1 MAYNV
6 TGLAAY
12 TKQNVDLL
20 VKNSVFEARTQ
31 KEILALGN
39 VRVGVKSSEAI
50 GRMDT
55 DVFFQDDSACGFNAS
70 GTTTFTQR
78 TLTVGKVK
86 VNEILCDKDLEPYY
100 TQQKLKAG
108 GEYTTAAFAADYSD
122 QKAKKIAEAIE
133 VALWTANSTG
143 SAGTNGLL
151 NKFDGIKTLITAA
164 GGSVVNANTT
174 GFYGTPATTINS
186 ATIAKNAVLAV
197 IRALP
202 AKIQGKDD
210 VRIFC
215 GWTTFSYLI
224 QAYVDQNLFHF
235 APDAKWDENNAVFTI
250 PGSNYKIIPVHGLDS
265 ADADACIYAF
275 RMSNI
280 FLGTDLLDEE
290 NKFWIRWSEDDE
302 NIKFTARMKV
312 GIQLAFVD
320 EIVKFEA

>member
-1 MAYNV
+1 MAYNA

-78 TLTVGKVK
+78 SLTVGKVK

-100 TQQKLKAG
+100 TQQALKAG

-133 VALWTANSTG
+133 VALWQANATG

-151 NKFDGIKTLITAA
+151 NKFDGIKTLIAGG

-174 GFYGTPATTINS
+174 GFYGTPATGITS
-186 ATIAKNAVLAV
+186 TTIAKNAINAV
-197 IRALP
+197 IKGLP
-202 AKIQGKDD
+202 AKIKGKDD

-215 GWTTFSYLI
+215 GWDVFAYLI
-224 QAYVDQNLFHF
+224 QAYVDANLFHF
-235 APDAKWDENNAVFTI
+235 APDAKIDDNSAAFTV
-250 PGSNYKIIPVHGLDS
+250 PGTSYKVIPVHGLDGT
-265 ADADACIYAF
+265 DDIYAF

-302 NIKFTARMKV
+302 NIKFTARMKIGV
-312 GIQLAFVD
+312 QFAFVD

>member
-100 TQQKLKAG
+100 TQQALKAG
-108 GEYTTAAFAADYSD
+108 GEYTTAAFAADYTD

-133 VALWTANSTG
+133 VALWQANATG

-151 NKFDGIKTLITAA
+151 NKFDGIKTIIAAA

-174 GFYGTPATTINS
+174 GFYGTPATGITS
-186 ATIAKNAVLAV
+186 TTIAKNAINAV
-197 IRALP
+197 IKGLP
-202 AKIQGKDD
+202 AKIKGKDD

-215 GWTTFSYLI
+215 GWDVFAYLI
-224 QAYVDQNLFHF
+224 QAYVDANLFHF
-235 APDAKWDENNAVFTI
+235 APDAKIDDNSAAFTV
-250 PGSNYKIIPVHGLDS
+250 PGTSYKVIPVHGLDGT
-265 ADADACIYAF
+265 DDIYAF

-302 NIKFTARMKV
+302 NIKFTARMKI

>member
-1 MAYNV
+1 
-6 TGLAAY
+6 
-12 TKQNVDLL
+12 
-20 VKNSVFEARTQ
+20 
-31 KEILALGN
+31 
-39 VRVGVKSSEAI
+39 VGVKSSEAI

-78 TLTVGKVK
+78 SLTVGKVK

-100 TQQKLKAG
+100 TQQALKAG

-133 VALWTANSTG
+133 VALWTANATG

-151 NKFDGIKTLITAA
+151 NKFDGIKTLIAGG

-174 GFYGTPATTINS
+174 GFYGTPATGITS
-186 ATIAKNAVLAV
+186 TTIAKNAINAV
-197 IRALP
+197 IKGLP
-202 AKIQGKDD
+202 AKIKGKDD

-215 GWTTFSYLI
+215 GWDVFAYLI
-224 QAYVDQNLFHF
+224 QAYVDANLFHF
-235 APDAKWDENNAVFTI
+235 APDAKIDDNSAAFTV
-250 PGSNYKIIPVHGLDS
+250 PGTSYKVIPVHGLDGT
-265 ADADACIYAF
+265 DDIYAF

-302 NIKFTARMKV
+302 NIKFTARMKIGV
-312 GIQLAFVD
+312 QFAFVD

>member
-100 TQQKLKAG
+100 TQQALKAG
-108 GEYTTAAFAADYSD
+108 GEYNSLTFAADYSD
-122 QKAKKIAEAIE
+122 QKAKKIAEALE
-133 VALWTANSTG
+133 VALWTANATG
-143 SAGTNGLL
+143 SAGTNGLG

-174 GFYGTPATTINS
+174 GFYGTPATGITS
-186 ATIAKNAVLAV
+186 TTIAKNAINAV
-197 IRALP
+197 IKALP
-202 AKIQGKDD
+202 AKIKGKQD

-215 GWTTFSYLI
+215 GWDVFAYLI
-224 QAYVDQNLFHF
+224 QAYVDANLFHF
-235 APDAKWDENNAVFTI
+235 APGAVIDDNSAEFI
-250 PGSNYKIIPVHGLDS
+250 VPGTSYKVIPVHGLDGL
-265 ADADACIYAF
+265 DDIYAF

-312 GIQLAFVD
+312 GVQFAFVD

>member
-31 KEILALGN
+31 KEILSLGN
-39 VRVGVKSSEAI
+39 VRVGVKSAEAI

-70 GTTTFTQR
+70 GVTTFTQR
-78 TLTVGKVK
+78 SLVVGKVK

-100 TQQKLKAG
+100 LQQSLKAG
-108 GEYTTAAFAADYSD
+108 GEYTTAAFAADYTD

-133 VALWTANSTG
+133 VALWQANATG

-151 NKFDGIKTLITAA
+151 NKFDGIKTIIAAA

-174 GFYGTPATTINS
+174 GFYGTPATGITS
-186 ATIAKNAVLAV
+186 TTIAKNAINAV
-197 IRALP
+197 IKGLP
-202 AKIQGKDD
+202 AKIKGKDD

-215 GWTTFSYLI
+215 GWDVFAYLI
-224 QAYVDQNLFHF
+224 QAYVDANLFHF
-235 APDAKWDENNAVFTI
+235 APDAKIDDNSAAFTV
-250 PGSNYKIIPVHGLDS
+250 PGTSYKVIPVHGLDGT
-265 ADADACIYAF
+265 DDIYAF

-302 NIKFTARMKV
+302 NIKMTVRMKV

>member
-31 KEILALGN
+31 QEILKMGN

-70 GTTTFTQR
+70 GVTTFTQR
-78 TLTVGKVK
+78 SLVVGKVK

-100 TQQKLKAG
+100 TQQALKAG

-122 QKAKKIAEAIE
+122 QKAKKIAEALE

-151 NKFDGIKTLITAA
+151 NKFDGIKTLITAG

-174 GFYGTPATTINS
+174 GYYGTPATTINS

-235 APDAKWDENNAVFTI
+235 APDAKWDDNNAVFTI

-302 NIKFTARMKV
+302 NIKFTARMKIGV
-312 GIQLAFVD
+312 QFAFVD

>member
-39 VRVGVKSSEAI
+39 VRIGVKSSEAI

-70 GTTTFTQR
+70 GVTTFTQR
-78 TLTVGKVK
+78 SLVVGKVK
-86 VNEILCDKDLEPYY
+86 INEILCDKDLEPYY
-100 TQQKLKAG
+100 TQEKLKAG
-108 GEYTTAAFAADYSD
+108 GEYTTAAFAADYTD
-122 QKAKKIAEAIE
+122 QKAKKIAEALE
-133 VALWTANSTG
+133 VALWTANATG

-151 NKFDGIKTLITAA
+151 NKFDGIKTLIAGG

-174 GFYGTPATTINS
+174 GFYGTPATGITS
-186 ATIAKNAVLAV
+186 TTIAKNAINAV
-197 IRALP
+197 IKGLP
-202 AKIQGKDD
+202 AKIKGKDD

-215 GWTTFSYLI
+215 GWDVFAYLI
-224 QAYVDQNLFHF
+224 QAYVDANLFHF
-235 APDAKWDENNAVFTI
+235 APDAKIDDNSAAFTV
-250 PGSNYKIIPVHGLDS
+250 PGTSYKVIPVHGLDGT
-265 ADADACIYAF
+265 DDIYAF

-302 NIKFTARMKV
+302 NIKFTARMKIGV
-312 GIQLAFVD
+312 QFAFVD

>member
-70 GTTTFTQR
+70 GVTTFTQR
-78 TLTVGKVK
+78 SLVVGKVK

-100 TQQKLKAG
+100 TQQALKAG
-108 GEYTTAAFAADYSD
+108 GEYTTAAFAADYTD

-133 VALWTANSTG
+133 VALWQANATG

-151 NKFDGIKTLITAA
+151 NKFDGIKTIIAAA

-174 GFYGTPATTINS
+174 GFYGTPATGITS
-186 ATIAKNAVLAV
+186 TTIAKNAINAV
-197 IRALP
+197 IKGLP
-202 AKIQGKDD
+202 AKIKGKDD

-215 GWTTFSYLI
+215 GWDVFAYLI
-224 QAYVDQNLFHF
+224 QAYVDANLFHF
-235 APDAKWDENNAVFTI
+235 APDAKIDDNSAAFTV
-250 PGSNYKIIPVHGLDS
+250 PGTSYKVIPVHGLDGT
-265 ADADACIYAF
+265 DDIYAF

-302 NIKFTARMKV
+302 NIKFTARMKIGV
-312 GIQLAFVD
+312 QFAFVD

>member
-78 TLTVGKVK
+78 SLTVGKVK

-100 TQQKLKAG
+100 LQQSLKAG
-108 GEYTTAAFAADYSD
+108 GEYTTAAFAADYTD

-133 VALWTANSTG
+133 VALWQANATG

-151 NKFDGIKTLITAA
+151 NKFDGIKTLVTAA

-174 GFYGTPATTINS
+174 GFYGTPATGITS
-186 ATIAKNAVLAV
+186 TTIAKNAINAV
-197 IRALP
+197 IKGLP
-202 AKIQGKDD
+202 AKIKGKDD

-215 GWTTFSYLI
+215 GWDVFAYLI
-224 QAYVDQNLFHF
+224 QAYVDANLFHF
-235 APDAKWDENNAVFTI
+235 APDAKIDDNSAAFTV
-250 PGSNYKIIPVHGLDS
+250 PGTSYKVIPVHGLDGT
-265 ADADACIYAF
+265 DDIYAF

-302 NIKFTARMKV
+302 NIKMTVRMKV

>member
-1 MAYNV
+1 MGYNA

-100 TQQKLKAG
+100 TQQALKAG
-108 GEYTTAAFAADYSD
+108 GQYDSLTFAADYSD
-122 QKAKKIAEAIE
+122 QKAKKIAEALE

-143 SAGTNGLL
+143 SAGTNGLG

-174 GFYGTPATTINS
+174 GYYGTPATTINS

-302 NIKFTARMKV
+302 NIKFTARMKIGV
-312 GIQLAFVD
+312 QFAFVD

>member
-70 GTTTFTQR
+70 GVTTFTQR
-78 TLTVGKVK
+78 SLVVGKVK
-86 VNEILCDKDLEPYY
+86 INEILCDKDLEPYY
-100 TQQKLKAG
+100 LQESLKAG
-108 GEYTTAAFAADYSD
+108 GEYTTAAFAADYTD

-133 VALWTANSTG
+133 VALWQANATG

-151 NKFDGIKTLITAA
+151 NKFDGIKTIIAAA

-174 GFYGTPATTINS
+174 GFYGTPATGITS
-186 ATIAKNAVLAV
+186 TTIAKNAINAV
-197 IRALP
+197 IKGLP
-202 AKIQGKDD
+202 AKIKGKDD

-215 GWTTFSYLI
+215 GWDVFAYLI
-224 QAYVDQNLFHF
+224 QAYVDANLFHF
-235 APDAKWDENNAVFTI
+235 APDAKIDDNSAAFTV
-250 PGSNYKIIPVHGLDS
+250 PGTSYKVIPVHGLDGT
-265 ADADACIYAF
+265 DDIYAF

-302 NIKFTARMKV
+302 NIKFTARMKIGV
-312 GIQLAFVD
+312 QFAFVD

>member
-70 GTTTFTQR
+70 GVTTFTQR
-78 TLTVGKVK
+78 SLVVGKVK

-100 TQQKLKAG
+100 TQQALKAG
-108 GEYTTAAFAADYSD
+108 GEYTTAAFAADYTD

-133 VALWTANSTG
+133 VALWQANATG

-151 NKFDGIKTLITAA
+151 NKFDGIKTIIAAA

-174 GFYGTPATTINS
+174 GFYGTPATGITS
-186 ATIAKNAVLAV
+186 TTIAKNAINAV
-197 IRALP
+197 IKGLP
-202 AKIQGKDD
+202 AKIKGKDD

-215 GWTTFSYLI
+215 GWDVFAYLI
-224 QAYVDQNLFHF
+224 QAYVDANLFHF
-235 APDAKWDENNAVFTI
+235 APDAKIDDNSAAFTV
-250 PGSNYKIIPVHGLDS
+250 PGTSYKVIPVHGLDGT
-265 ADADACIYAF
+265 DDIYAF

-302 NIKFTARMKV
+302 NIKFTARMKI

-320 EIVKFEA
+320 EIVKFDA

>member
-108 GEYTTAAFAADYSD
+108 GEYTTAAFAADYTD
-122 QKAKKIAEAIE
+122 QKAKKIAEALE

-143 SAGTNGLL
+143 SAGSNGLL
-151 NKFDGIKTLITAA
+151 NKFDGIKTLVTAG

-174 GFYGTPATTINS
+174 GFYGTPATGITS
-186 ATIAKNAVLAV
+186 TTIAKNAINAV
-197 IRALP
+197 IKGLP
-202 AKIQGKDD
+202 AKIKGKDD

-215 GWTTFSYLI
+215 GWDVFAYLI
-224 QAYVDQNLFHF
+224 QAYVDANLFHF
-235 APDAKWDENNAVFTI
+235 APDAKIDDNSAAFTV
-250 PGSNYKIIPVHGLDS
+250 PGTSYKVIPVHGLDGT
-265 ADADACIYAF
+265 DDIYAF

-302 NIKFTARMKV
+302 NIKFTARMKIGV
-312 GIQLAFVD
+312 QFAFVD

>member
-100 TQQKLKAG
+100 TQQALKAG
-108 GEYTTAAFAADYSD
+108 GEYTTAAFAADYTD
-122 QKAKKIAEAIE
+122 QKAKKIAEALE

-143 SAGTNGLL
+143 SAGSNGLL
-151 NKFDGIKTLITAA
+151 NKFDGIKTLITAG

-174 GFYGTPATTINS
+174 GFYGTPATGITS
-186 ATIAKNAVLAV
+186 TTIAKNAINAV
-197 IRALP
+197 IKGLP
-202 AKIQGKDD
+202 AKIKGKDD

-215 GWTTFSYLI
+215 GWDVFAYLI
-224 QAYVDQNLFHF
+224 QAYVDANLFHF
-235 APDAKWDENNAVFTI
+235 APDAKIDDNSAAFTV
-250 PGSNYKIIPVHGLDS
+250 PGTSYKVISVHGLDGT
-265 ADADACIYAF
+265 DDIYAF

-302 NIKFTARMKV
+302 NIKFTARMKIGV
-312 GIQLAFVD
+312 QFAFVD

>member
-100 TQQKLKAG
+100 TQQALKAG
-108 GEYTTAAFAADYSD
+108 GQYDSLTFAADYSD
-122 QKAKKIAEAIE
+122 QKAKKIAAALET
-133 VALWTANSTG
+133 ALWTANSTG
-143 SAGTNGLL
+143 SAGTNGLG

-164 GGSVVNANTT
+164 GGSVVDANTT
-174 GFYGTPATTINS
+174 GYYGTPATTINS

-235 APDAKWDENNAVFTI
+235 APDAKWDDDNAVFTI

-302 NIKFTARMKV
+302 NIKFTARMKIGV
-312 GIQLAFVD
+312 QFAFVD

>member
-100 TQQKLKAG
+100 TQQALKAG
-108 GEYTTAAFAADYSD
+108 GEYTSAAFAADYSD
-122 QKAKKIAEAIE
+122 QKAKKIAEALE
-133 VALWTANSTG
+133 VALWTANATG

-151 NKFDGIKTLITAA
+151 NKFDGIKTLIAA
-164 GGSVVNANTT
+164 GGGSVVNANTT
-174 GFYGTPATTINS
+174 GFYGTPATGITS
-186 ATIAKNAVLAV
+186 TTIAKNAINAV
-197 IRALP
+197 IKGLP
-202 AKIQGKDD
+202 AKIKGKDD

-215 GWTTFSYLI
+215 GWDVFAYLI
-224 QAYVDQNLFHF
+224 QAYVDANLFHF
-235 APDAKWDENNAVFTI
+235 APDAKIDDNSAAFTV
-250 PGSNYKIIPVHGLDS
+250 PGTSYKVIPVHGLDGT
-265 ADADACIYAF
+265 DDIYAF

-302 NIKFTARMKV
+302 NIKFTARMKIGV
-312 GIQLAFVD
+312 QFAFVD

>member
-1 MAYNV
+1 MGYNA

-100 TQQKLKAG
+100 TQQALKAG
-108 GEYTTAAFAADYSD
+108 GEYTTAAFAADYTD
-122 QKAKKIAEAIE
+122 QKAKKIAEALE

-143 SAGTNGLL
+143 SAGSNGLL
-151 NKFDGIKTLITAA
+151 NKFDGIKTLITAG

-174 GFYGTPATTINS
+174 GFYGTPATGITS
-186 ATIAKNAVLAV
+186 TTIAKNAINAV
-197 IRALP
+197 IKGLP
-202 AKIQGKDD
+202 AKIKGKDD

-215 GWTTFSYLI
+215 GWDVFAYLI
-224 QAYVDQNLFHF
+224 QAYVDANLFHF
-235 APDAKWDENNAVFTI
+235 APDAKIDDNSAAFTV
-250 PGSNYKIIPVHGLDS
+250 PGTSYKVIPVHGLDGT
-265 ADADACIYAF
+265 DDIYAF

-302 NIKFTARMKV
+302 NIKMTVRLKI
-312 GIQLAFVD
+312 GIQFAFVD

>member
-78 TLTVGKVK
+78 SLTVGKVK

-100 TQQKLKAG
+100 TQQALKAG

-122 QKAKKIAEAIE
+122 QKAKKIAEALE
-133 VALWTANSTG
+133 VALWTANATG

-151 NKFDGIKTLITAA
+151 NKFDGIKTLIAGG

-174 GFYGTPATTINS
+174 GFYGTPATGITS
-186 ATIAKNAVLAV
+186 TTIAKNAINAV
-197 IRALP
+197 IKGLP
-202 AKIQGKDD
+202 AKIKGKDD

-215 GWTTFSYLI
+215 GWDVFAYLI
-224 QAYVDQNLFHF
+224 QAYVDANLFHF
-235 APDAKWDENNAVFTI
+235 APDAKIDDNSAAFTV
-250 PGSNYKIIPVHGLDS
+250 PGTSYKVIPVHGLDGT
-265 ADADACIYAF
+265 DDIYAF

-302 NIKFTARMKV
+302 NIKFTARMKIGV
-312 GIQLAFVD
+312 QFAFVD

>member
-100 TQQKLKAG
+100 TQQALKAG
-108 GEYTTAAFAADYSD
+108 GEYTTAAFAADYTD
-122 QKAKKIAEAIE
+122 QKAKKIAEALE
-133 VALWTANSTG
+133 VALWTANATG

-151 NKFDGIKTLITAA
+151 NKFDGIKTLIAGG

-174 GFYGTPATTINS
+174 GFYGTPATGITS
-186 ATIAKNAVLAV
+186 TTIAKNAINAV
-197 IRALP
+197 IKGLP
-202 AKIQGKDD
+202 AKIKGKDD

-215 GWTTFSYLI
+215 GWDVFAYLI
-224 QAYVDQNLFHF
+224 QAYVDANLFHF
-235 APDAKWDENNAVFTI
+235 APDSKIDDNSAAFTV
-250 PGSNYKIIPVHGLDS
+250 PGTSYKVIPVHGLDGT
-265 ADADACIYAF
+265 DDIYAF

-302 NIKFTARMKV
+302 NIKFTARMKIGV
-312 GIQLAFVD
+312 QFAFVD

>member
-70 GTTTFTQR
+70 GVTTFTQR
-78 TLTVGKVK
+78 SLVVGKIK

-100 TQQKLKAG
+100 TQQALKAG
-108 GEYTTAAFAADYSD
+108 GEYTTAAFAADYTD

-133 VALWTANSTG
+133 VALWQANATG

-151 NKFDGIKTLITAA
+151 NKFDGIKTIIAAA

-174 GFYGTPATTINS
+174 GFYGTPATGITS
-186 ATIAKNAVLAV
+186 TTIAKNAINAV
-197 IRALP
+197 IKGLP
-202 AKIQGKDD
+202 AKIKGKDD

-215 GWTTFSYLI
+215 GWDVFAYLI
-224 QAYVDQNLFHF
+224 QAYVDANLFHF
-235 APDAKWDENNAVFTI
+235 APDAKIDDNSAAFTV
-250 PGSNYKIIPVHGLDS
+250 PGTSYKVIPVHGLDGT
-265 ADADACIYAF
+265 DDIYAF

-302 NIKFTARMKV
+302 NIKMTVRMKV

>member
-78 TLTVGKVK
+78 SLTVGKVK

-100 TQQKLKAG
+100 TQQALKAG

-122 QKAKKIAEAIE
+122 QKAKKIAEALE
-133 VALWTANSTG
+133 VALWTANATG

-151 NKFDGIKTLITAA
+151 NKFDGIKTLIAA
-164 GGSVVNANTT
+164 GGGSVVNANTT
-174 GFYGTPATTINS
+174 GFYGTPATGITS
-186 ATIAKNAVLAV
+186 TTIAKNAINAV
-197 IRALP
+197 IKGLP
-202 AKIQGKDD
+202 AKIKGKDD

-215 GWTTFSYLI
+215 GWDVFAYLI
-224 QAYVDQNLFHF
+224 QAYVDANLFHF
-235 APDAKWDENNAVFTI
+235 APDAKIDDNSAAFTV
-250 PGSNYKIIPVHGLDS
+250 PGTSYKVIPVHGLDGT
-265 ADADACIYAF
+265 DDIYAF

-302 NIKFTARMKV
+302 NIKFTARMKIGV
-312 GIQLAFVD
+312 QFAFVD

>member
-1 MAYNV
+1 MNFQWDLDDSSRIR
-6 TGLAAY
+6 TLQ
-12 TKQNVDLL
+12 KLRSERVD
-20 VKNSVFEARTQ
+20 TQIQQ

-100 TQQKLKAG
+100 TQQALKAG
-108 GEYTTAAFAADYSD
+108 GEYTTAAFAADYTD
-122 QKAKKIAEAIE
+122 QKAKKIAEALE
-133 VALWTANSTG
+133 VALWTANATG

-151 NKFDGIKTLITAA
+151 NKFDGIKTLIAGG

-174 GFYGTPATTINS
+174 GFYGTPATGITS
-186 ATIAKNAVLAV
+186 TTIAKNAINAV
-197 IRALP
+197 IKGLP
-202 AKIQGKDD
+202 AKIKGKDD

-215 GWTTFSYLI
+215 GWDVFAYLI
-224 QAYVDQNLFHF
+224 QAYVDANLFHF
-235 APDAKWDENNAVFTI
+235 APDAKIDDNSAAFTV
-250 PGSNYKIIPVHGLDS
+250 PGTSYKVIPVHGLDGT
-265 ADADACIYAF
+265 DDIYAF

-302 NIKFTARMKV
+302 NIKFTARMKIGV
-312 GIQLAFVD
+312 QFAFVD

>member
-1 MAYNV
+1 MGYNA

-100 TQQKLKAG
+100 TQQALKAG

-122 QKAKKIAEAIE
+122 QKAKKIAEALE
-133 VALWTANSTG
+133 VALWTANATG
-143 SAGTNGLL
+143 SAGSNGLL
-151 NKFDGIKTLITAA
+151 NKFDGIKTLIAGG

-174 GFYGTPATTINS
+174 GFYGTPATGITS
-186 ATIAKNAVLAV
+186 TTIAKNAINAV
-197 IRALP
+197 IKGLP
-202 AKIQGKDD
+202 AKIKGKDD

-215 GWTTFSYLI
+215 GWDVFAYLI
-224 QAYVDQNLFHF
+224 QAYVDANLFHF
-235 APDAKWDENNAVFTI
+235 APDAKIDDNSAAFTV
-250 PGSNYKIIPVHGLDS
+250 PGTSYKVIPVHGLDGT
-265 ADADACIYAF
+265 DDIYAF

-302 NIKFTARMKV
+302 NIKFTARMKIGV
-312 GIQLAFVD
+312 QFAFVD

>member
-1 MAYNV
+1 MAYNA

-78 TLTVGKVK
+78 SLTVGKVK

-100 TQQKLKAG
+100 TQQALKAG

-122 QKAKKIAEAIE
+122 QKAKKIAEALE
-133 VALWTANSTG
+133 VALWTANATG

-151 NKFDGIKTLITAA
+151 NKFDGIKTLIAGG

-174 GFYGTPATTINS
+174 GFYGTPATGITS
-186 ATIAKNAVLAV
+186 TTIAKNAINAV
-197 IRALP
+197 IKGLP
-202 AKIQGKDD
+202 AKIKGKDD

-215 GWTTFSYLI
+215 GWDVFAYLI
-224 QAYVDQNLFHF
+224 QAYVDANLFHF
-235 APDAKWDENNAVFTI
+235 APDAKIDDNSAAFTV
-250 PGSNYKIIPVHGLDS
+250 PGTSYKVIPVHGLDGT
-265 ADADACIYAF
+265 DDIYAF

-302 NIKFTARMKV
+302 NIKFTARMKIGV
-312 GIQLAFVD
+312 QFAFVD

>member
-1 MAYNV
+1 MGYNA

-78 TLTVGKVK
+78 SLTVGKVK

-100 TQQKLKAG
+100 TQQALKAG

-122 QKAKKIAEAIE
+122 QKAKKIAEALE
-133 VALWTANSTG
+133 VALWTANATG

-151 NKFDGIKTLITAA
+151 NKFDGIKTLIAGG

-174 GFYGTPATTINS
+174 GFYGTPATGITS
-186 ATIAKNAVLAV
+186 TTIAKNAINAV
-197 IRALP
+197 IKGLP
-202 AKIQGKDD
+202 AKIKGKDD

-215 GWTTFSYLI
+215 GWDVFAYLI
-224 QAYVDQNLFHF
+224 QAYVDANLFHF
-235 APDAKWDENNAVFTI
+235 APDAKIDDNSAAFTV
-250 PGSNYKIIPVHGLDS
+250 PGTSYKVIPVHGLDGT
-265 ADADACIYAF
+265 DDIYAF

-302 NIKFTARMKV
+302 NIKFTARMKIGV
-312 GIQLAFVD
+312 QFAFVD

>member
-78 TLTVGKVK
+78 SLTVGKVK

-100 TQQKLKAG
+100 TQQALKAG

-133 VALWTANSTG
+133 VALWTANATG

-151 NKFDGIKTLITAA
+151 NKFDGIKTLIAGG

-174 GFYGTPATTINS
+174 GFYGTPATGITS
-186 ATIAKNAVLAV
+186 TTIAKNAINAV
-197 IRALP
+197 IKGLP
-202 AKIQGKDD
+202 AKIKGKDD

-215 GWTTFSYLI
+215 GWDVFAYLI
-224 QAYVDQNLFHF
+224 QAYVDANLFHF
-235 APDAKWDENNAVFTI
+235 APDAKIDDNSAAFTV
-250 PGSNYKIIPVHGLDS
+250 PGTSYKVIPVHGLDGT
-265 ADADACIYAF
+265 DDIYAF

-302 NIKFTARMKV
+302 NIKFTARMKIGV
-312 GIQLAFVD
+312 QFAFVD

>member
-100 TQQKLKAG
+100 TQQALKAG
-108 GEYTTAAFAADYSD
+108 GEYTTAAFAADYTD
-122 QKAKKIAEAIE
+122 QKAKKIAEALE
-133 VALWTANSTG
+133 VALWTANATG

-151 NKFDGIKTLITAA
+151 NKFDGIKTLIAGG

-174 GFYGTPATTINS
+174 GFYGTPATGITS
-186 ATIAKNAVLAV
+186 TTIAKNAINAV
-197 IRALP
+197 IKGLP
-202 AKIQGKDD
+202 AKIKGKDD

-215 GWTTFSYLI
+215 GWDVFAYLI
-224 QAYVDQNLFHF
+224 QAYVDANLFHF
-235 APDAKWDENNAVFTI
+235 APDAKIDDNSAAFTV
-250 PGSNYKIIPVHGLDS
+250 PGTSYKVIPVHGLDGT
-265 ADADACIYAF
+265 DDIYAF

-302 NIKFTARMKV
+302 NIKFTARMKIGV
-312 GIQLAFVD
+312 QFAFVD

>member
-1 MAYNV
+1 MGYNA

-78 TLTVGKVK
+78 SLVVGKVK

-100 TQQKLKAG
+100 TQLALKNG
-108 GEYTTAAFAADYSD
+108 GQYDSLAFAADYSD
-122 QKAKKIAEAIE
+122 QKAKKIAEALE
-133 VALWTANSTG
+133 VALWTANATG
-143 SAGTNGLL
+143 SAGSNGLL
-151 NKFDGIKTLITAA
+151 NKFDGIKTLIAGG

-174 GFYGTPATTINS
+174 GFYGTPATGITS
-186 ATIAKNAVLAV
+186 TTIAKNAINAV
-197 IRALP
+197 IKGLP
-202 AKIQGKDD
+202 AKIKGKDD

-215 GWTTFSYLI
+215 GWDVFAYLI
-224 QAYVDQNLFHF
+224 QAYVDANLFHF
-235 APDAKWDENNAVFTI
+235 APDAKIDDNSAAFTV
-250 PGSNYKIIPVHGLDS
+250 PGTSYKVIPVHGLDGT
-265 ADADACIYAF
+265 DDIYAF

-302 NIKFTARMKV
+302 NIKFTARMKIGV
-312 GIQLAFVD
+312 QFAFVD

>member
-1 MAYNV
+1 MGYNA

-78 TLTVGKVK
+78 SLTVGKVK

-100 TQQKLKAG
+100 TQQALKAG

-133 VALWTANSTG
+133 VALWTANATG

-151 NKFDGIKTLITAA
+151 NKFDGIKTIIAAA

-174 GFYGTPATTINS
+174 GFYGTPATGITS
-186 ATIAKNAVLAV
+186 TTIAKNAINAV
-197 IRALP
+197 IKGLP
-202 AKIQGKDD
+202 AKIKGKDD

-215 GWTTFSYLI
+215 GWDVFAYLI
-224 QAYVDQNLFHF
+224 QAYVDANLFHF
-235 APDAKWDENNAVFTI
+235 APDAKIDDNSAAFTV
-250 PGSNYKIIPVHGLDS
+250 PGTSYKVIPVHGLDGT
-265 ADADACIYAF
+265 DDIYAF

-302 NIKFTARMKV
+302 NIKMTVRMKV

>member
-6 TGLAAY
+6 SGLANY

-20 VKNSVFEARTQ
+20 IKNSIFEARTQ
-31 KEILALGN
+31 KEILKDGN
-39 VRVGVKSSEAI
+39 VLVGVKSSEAI

-86 VNEILCDKDLEPYY
+86 VNEILCDKDLETKY
-100 TQQKLKAG
+100 TQQALRAG
-108 GEYTTAAFAADYSD
+108 GEYNTAAFAQDFSE
-122 QKAKKIAEAIE
+122 QKAKRIAEALE
-133 VALWTANSTG
+133 TALWTANLTG

-151 NKFDGIKTLITAA
+151 NKFDGIKTLITA
-164 GGSVVNANTT
+164 GTSSVVDANTT
-174 GFYGTPATTINS
+174 GFYGTPATTIS
-186 ATIAKNAVLAV
+186 GTTVAKNAVKAV
-197 IRALP
+197 IKALP
-202 AKIQGKDD
+202 AKIQGKSD
-210 VRIFC
+210 VVIFC
-215 GWTTFSYLI
+215 GWGTFNYLVD
-224 QAYVDQNLFHF
+224 AYVDANLFHYP
-235 APDAKWDENNAVFTI
+235 PDAKIDDDNAIFTV
-250 PGSNYKIIPVHGLDS
+250 PGTSYKVIPVHGLDA

-302 NIKFTARMKV
+302 NIKFTTRMKIGV
-312 GIQLAFVD
+312 QFGFID

>member
-78 TLTVGKVK
+78 SLTVGKVK

-100 TQQKLKAG
+100 LQQSLKAG

-122 QKAKKIAEAIE
+122 QKAKKIAEALE

-143 SAGTNGLL
+143 SAGSNGLL
-151 NKFDGIKTLITAA
+151 NKFDGIKTLVTAG

-174 GFYGTPATTINS
+174 GFYGTPATGITS
-186 ATIAKNAVLAV
+186 TTIAKNAINAV
-197 IRALP
+197 IKGLP
-202 AKIQGKDD
+202 AKIKGKDD

-215 GWTTFSYLI
+215 GWDVFAYLI
-224 QAYVDQNLFHF
+224 QAYVDANLFHF
-235 APDAKWDENNAVFTI
+235 APDAKIDDNSAAFTV
-250 PGSNYKIIPVHGLDS
+250 PGTSYKVIPVHGLDGT
-265 ADADACIYAF
+265 DDIYAF

-302 NIKFTARMKV
+302 NIKFTARMKIGV
-312 GIQLAFVD
+312 QFAFVD

>member
-1 MAYNV
+1 MGYNP

-31 KEILALGN
+31 KEILASGN
-39 VRVGVKSSEAI
+39 VLVGVKSSEAI

-70 GTTTFTQR
+70 GTTTLTQR

-86 VNEILCDKDLEPYY
+86 VNEILCDKDLENYY
-100 TQQKLKAG
+100 TQQALRAG
-108 GEYTTAAFAADYSD
+108 GQYESLAFAADYSE
-122 QKAKKIAEAIE
+122 QKAKKIAEALE

-143 SAGTNGLL
+143 SAGTNGLG
-151 NKFDGIKTLITAA
+151 NKFDGIKTIVTAA
-164 GGSVVNANTT
+164 GGVVANANTT

-186 ATIAKNAVLAV
+186 PSIAKNAVLAV
-197 IRALP
+197 IKALP
-202 AKIQGKDD
+202 SKIQGKDD

-215 GWTTFSYLI
+215 GWGTFAYLI
-224 QAYVDQNLFHF
+224 QAYVDQNLFHY
-235 APDAKWDENNAVFTI
+235 APDAKWDDNNAAFTV
-250 PGSNYKIIPVHGLDS
+250 PGTNYKVIPVHGLDS

-280 FLGTDLLDEE
+280 FMGTDLLDEE
-290 NKFWIRWSEDDE
+290 NKFWIRWSDDDE

-312 GIQLAFVD
+312 GVQFAFPD

>member
-1 MAYNV
+1 
-6 TGLAAY
+6 
-12 TKQNVDLL
+12 
-20 VKNSVFEARTQ
+20 
-31 KEILALGN
+31 
-39 VRVGVKSSEAI
+39 
-50 GRMDT
+50 
-55 DVFFQDDSACGFNAS
+55 
-70 GTTTFTQR
+70 
-78 TLTVGKVK
+78 LTVGKVK

-100 TQQKLKAG
+100 TQQALKAG
-108 GEYTTAAFAADYSD
+108 GEYTSAAFAADYSD
-122 QKAKKIAEAIE
+122 QKAKKIAEALE

-151 NKFDGIKTLITAA
+151 NKFDGIKTLITAG

-174 GFYGTPATTINS
+174 GYYGTAATTINS

-235 APDAKWDENNAVFTI
+235 APDAKWDDNNAVFTI

-302 NIKFTARMKV
+302 NIKFTARMKIGV
-312 GIQLAFVD
+312 QFAFVD

>member
-55 DVFFQDDSACGFNAS
+55 DVFFQDDSSCGFNAS

-100 TQQKLKAG
+100 TQQALKAG
-108 GEYTTAAFAADYSD
+108 GEYNSLTFAADYSD
-122 QKAKKIAEAIE
+122 QKAKKIAEALE
-133 VALWTANSTG
+133 VALWTANATG
-143 SAGTNGLL
+143 SAGTNGLG
-151 NKFDGIKTLITAA
+151 NKFDGIKTLITAG
-164 GGSVVNANTT
+164 GGSVANANTT

-186 ATIAKNAVLAV
+186 PTIAKNAVLAV
-197 IRALP
+197 IKALP
-202 AKIQGKDD
+202 AKIQGKSD
-210 VRIFC
+210 VRIFV
-215 GWTTFSYLI
+215 GWGTFSYLI
-224 QAYVDQNLFHF
+224 QAYVDQNLFHYQ
-235 APDAKWDENNAVFTI
+235 PDAKWDDDAAVFTI
-250 PGSNYKIIPVHGLDS
+250 PGTNYKVIPVHGLDA
-265 ADADACIYAF
+265 ADADASIYAF

-312 GIQLAFVD
+312 GVQFAFID
-320 EIVKFEA
+320 EVVKFEA

>member
-100 TQQKLKAG
+100 TQQALKAG
-108 GEYTTAAFAADYSD
+108 GEYTTAAFAADYTD

-133 VALWTANSTG
+133 VALWQANATG

-151 NKFDGIKTLITAA
+151 NKFDGIKTIIAAA

-174 GFYGTPATTINS
+174 GFYGTPATGITS
-186 ATIAKNAVLAV
+186 TTIAKNAINAV
-197 IRALP
+197 IKGLP
-202 AKIQGKDD
+202 AKIKGKDD

-215 GWTTFSYLI
+215 GWDVFAYLI
-224 QAYVDQNLFHF
+224 QAYVDANLFHF
-235 APDAKWDENNAVFTI
+235 APDAKIDDNSAAFTV
-250 PGSNYKIIPVHGLDS
+250 PGTSYKVIPVHGLDGT
-265 ADADACIYAF
+265 DDIYAF

-302 NIKFTARMKV
+302 NIKMTVRLKI
-312 GIQLAFVD
+312 GIQFAFVD